1 MKGSYFWEL
10 LSTWIYVEVAS
21 KENSAD
27 AIKFPWMRWISINL
41 GLIFSSMV
49 QEKAGN
55 ANFLNNLM
63 LFEVIT
69 KTLCSLIWKIAC
81 PYFHITNFAN
91 TLNVRINCYCPFEEL
106 SSLSK
111 SQYLSSTQQQELTV
125 EYIEDFDDDDD
136 LDELDSQRFSRRVP
150 MLLVILCLDCRYLLL
165 IPLSSFKMYSFLAFT
180 WMDGRYLYFR
190 LYFFLAIGDDHL
202 RETAYE
208 FLLDAAGPSGLIV
221 PSKEIKKEK
230 TSRLMTKLGCSKS
243 DNAMTQSQHLSVLVS
258 LLETM
263 RVQMEIPGGHGRQDM
278 TCSVKHVGGGA
289 YKSFCY
295 RVGEAGIKAHE
306 RRVPLAK
313 IEESELQLRVWGA
326 KDLKAVGAHALTY
339 TASPTQR
346 CKGQCLKSLR
356 EIAVPLAERPAGG
369 DLTGEEVKEILELLK
384 STWRNLGITETIHY
398 TCYAWGWAELAYE
411 KNSLQKGFFWLATLT
426 FERFLNKFSNSKFS
440 GSSLSGFCLDILVAA
455 RVGTHVEEVAV
466 SSLPFYEVASN

>member
-1 MKGSYFWEL
+1 MFIFILDGFL
-10 LSTWIYVEVAS
+10 LVLKV
-21 KENSAD
+21 
-27 AIKFPWMRWISINL
+27 M
-41 GLIFSSMV
+41 
-49 QEKAGN
+49 
-55 ANFLNNLM
+55 
-63 LFEVIT
+63 
-69 KTLCSLIWKIAC
+69 KIAC

-339 TASPTQR
+339 TASPTVHYLLSCELSVPGPSGGFMFEKR

-369 DLTGEEVKEILELLK
+369 DLTGEVCHRADNYHRNVKLYENLL
-384 STWRNLGITETIHY
+384 
-398 TCYAWGWAELAYE
+398 
-411 KNSLQKGFFWLATLT
+411 
-426 FERFLNKFSNSKFS
+426 LNVF
-440 GSSLSGFCLDILVAA
+440 DV
-455 RVGTHVEEVAV
+455 
-466 SSLPFYEVASN
+466 